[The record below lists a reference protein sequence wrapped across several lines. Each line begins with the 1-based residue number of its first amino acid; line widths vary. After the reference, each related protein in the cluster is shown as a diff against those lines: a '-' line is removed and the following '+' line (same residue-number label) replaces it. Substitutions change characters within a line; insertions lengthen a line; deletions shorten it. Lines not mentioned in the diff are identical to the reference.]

1 MTSFDGDSVPTPPRP
16 TMLSLLSSTTL
27 GSGWTV
33 LDKTFS
39 AVSIGIAFHDENTG
53 YTTFTD
59 GSSAPQIVKTTNAGL
74 NWTAV
79 GSGSV
84 VMPMGFAASHDSSTH
99 VASVGVLSND
109 YSTDGTTF
117 QKSRLGPF
125 ASQSVK
131 YEAGRFVA
139 AKTDGAAHSTTG
151 ALWTSTS
158 KPALKYPGTGRYV
171 ASPSKDVIY
180 LTAGQWPHAP
190 PPPPSAGANTVKLTR
205 NLRVHHSD
213 KWMSARF
220 EPVGAEA
227 SDLSVEANTTGYTA
241 ELWKSED
248 GGKTWASLLSVAGE
262 FYFNDISCADDNTCI
277 AVGEGFSQDGSTS
290 PGARVYVT
298 TDGKTF
304 AKKYQGEDGSSLMAA
319 KSISATEHWAGGI
332 SKAGAAFAPTLALH
346 STDTGATWANDPST
360 SKVTGQMITAMD
372 FVGGVGYAT
381 TVNGLQISSLLKY
394 SAAASK

>member
-1 MTSFDGDSVPTPPRP
+1 
-16 TMLSLLSSTTL
+16 MLSLLSSTTL

-248 GGKTWASLLSVAGE
+248 GGKTWASLLSVVGE

>member
-1 MTSFDGDSVPTPPRP
+1 
-16 TMLSLLSSTTL
+16 MLSLLSSTTL

>member
-1 MTSFDGDSVPTPPRP
+1 
-16 TMLSLLSSTTL
+16 MLSLLSSTTL

-248 GGKTWASLLSVAGE
+248 GGKTWASLLSVDGE